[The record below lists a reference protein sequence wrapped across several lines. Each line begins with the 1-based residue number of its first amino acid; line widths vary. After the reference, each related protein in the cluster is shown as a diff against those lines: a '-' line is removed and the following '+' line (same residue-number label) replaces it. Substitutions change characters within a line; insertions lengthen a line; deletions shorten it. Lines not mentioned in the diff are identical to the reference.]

1 MDHRNPKRISLVGR
15 GIMSVLHQLR
25 ITGDRYVKNL
35 WTPICDRLGIRHPI
49 FGFAH
54 DVKTVAAIS
63 NAGGYGVYGATRRF
77 PDEIRAELAEIR
89 SLVGDHPFGVDL
101 VFPPGMPQHN
111 SRAAI
116 EAEIPDEHK
125 AFVAELEKK
134 YKVPPA
140 TEPGMRTRFIRSA
153 EIEAEQLRAVL
164 DSDVDMFACGIGAPP
179 DAVAEAKERGKV
191 TLALIGSPHHVERSR
206 AAGVEILVAQGYDAG
221 AHTGPIGTFS
231 LVPQIV
237 DAAGDIPVLVAGG
250 VATGRHIAA
259 SLAMGAAGVWMGT
272 AWLLAEEH
280 QDHMHPVN
288 TAKLKAAGSG
298 DTVITRSESGKTFR
312 QVRTAWS
319 QEWENESA
327 PKPLKMPYQD
337 VLVGDLL
344 GAIEE
349 HDIEPLIHSGAGQS
363 VGYFDSVRPVAD
375 IMESLVAEAVAT
387 LSQQAGY
394 LR

>member
-1 MDHRNPKRISLVGR
+1 MP
-15 GIMSVLHQLR
+15 Q
-25 ITGDRYVKNL
+25 L
-35 WTPICDRLGIRHPI
+35 WTPICEQLGIRYPI

-54 DVKTVAAIS
+54 DVKTVAAIT
-63 NAGGYGVYGATRRF
+63 NAGGFGVYGATRRF
-77 PDEIRAELAEIR
+77 PDEITRELEQIR
-89 SLVGDHPFGVDL
+89 RLVGDRPFGVDL
-101 VFPPGMPQHN
+101 VLPPGMPEHN

-116 EAEIPDEHK
+116 EAEIPPEHQ
-125 AFVAELEKK
+125 AFVEGLIRK
-134 YKVPPA
+134 YQVPAA

-179 DAVAEAKERGKV
+179 DAITEAKDRGKV
-191 TLALIGSPHHVERSR
+191 TLALIGSPHHVARSR

-237 DAAGDIPVLVAGG
+237 DEAGDIPVLVAGG
-250 VATGRHIAA
+250 VATGRHVAA
-259 SLAMGAAGVWMGT
+259 SLAMGGAGVWMGT
-272 AWLLAEEH
+272 AWLLSEEH
-280 QDHMHPVN
+280 QGHMHPVN
-288 TAKLKAAGSG
+288 TEKLKAAGSG

-319 QEWENESA
+319 QEWDAEGA
-327 PKPLKMPYQD
+327 PSPLKMPYQD

-363 VGYFDSVRPVAD
+363 IGYFNQVRPVAE
-375 IMESLVAEAVAT
+375 IMAELVAQASDV
-387 LSQQAGY
+387 LRQQGAF